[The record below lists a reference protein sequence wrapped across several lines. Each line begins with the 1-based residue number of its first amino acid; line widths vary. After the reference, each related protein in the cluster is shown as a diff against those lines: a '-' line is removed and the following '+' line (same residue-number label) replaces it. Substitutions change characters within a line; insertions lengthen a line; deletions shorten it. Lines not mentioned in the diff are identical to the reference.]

1 MKISYLFSLS
11 ILMLLLSTTG
21 LTGCDKKQEI
31 EQTEEIR
38 PVKTMLV
45 SAPDLGGIRY
55 FPGRVDADKRAELAF
70 RVAGKV
76 QELLVKEGD
85 MVKQGDVVAKLDP
98 TDFQIAVDN
107 KQATFTRAEKDYERG
122 KKLVKEGHISKRDF
136 DGLEATFLST
146 RAEFNLA
153 KQQLDY
159 TELKAPFDGVIARR
173 HIQSFEEVEAKQS
186 IVTLNDNEILEVKFD
201 LPENLILRIQHQE
214 GVEIEEL
221 SLPRYKILVTASFQS
236 QTDKEYTLSFKEIST
251 KADEK
256 TQTFTATYTMP
267 APDDFNLMPGMSATV
282 KIDSSQ
288 YIKAEKNSFKLP
300 VSAVVAD
307 AGLQGVVWIVNE
319 ENMQVEPVSVK
330 VGIMKGNQ
338 IQITEG
344 IEEGQ
349 RVVVAGVP
357 FLYKGL
363 KVTLMKEAEQARDNL
378 EHERPQMNKKNEK
391 SSNNNTPK
399 EG

>member
-1 MKISYLFSLS
+1 MKIFYLFRLS
-11 ILMLLLSTTG
+11 TLMLLLSATL

-31 EQTEEIR
+31 EQTDEVR
-38 PVKTMLV
+38 PVKTMLI
-45 SAPDLGGIRY
+45 SAPDLGGIRH

-85 MVKQGDVVAKLDP
+85 MLQQGDVVAKLDP
-98 TDFQIAVDN
+98 TDFQIAVEN
-107 KQATFTRAEKDYERG
+107 KEAIFTRAEKDFSRG
-122 KKLVKEGHISKRDF
+122 KKLIKEGHISQRDF
-136 DGLEATFLST
+136 DGLESAFLTS
-146 RAEFNLA
+146 RAELNLA
-153 KQQLDY
+153 KQQLVY

-186 IVTLNDNEILEVKFD
+186 IVTLNDNEVLEVKFD
-201 LPENLILRIQHQE
+201 LPEKLILSIQRQE
-214 GVEIEEL
+214 GVDIEEL
-221 SLPRYKILVTASFQS
+221 SLPKYNILVTASFQS
-236 QTDKEYTLSFKEIST
+236 QTDKEYKLSFKEIST
-251 KADEK
+251 KADAK

-267 APDDFNLMPGMSATV
+267 APNDFNIMPGMSATV
-282 KIDSSQ
+282 TIDSSQ
-288 YIKAEKNSFKLP
+288 YFKVGKNSFKLP

-307 AGLQGVVWIVNE
+307 AGLQGVVWIVNKE
-319 ENMQVEPVSVK
+319 SMQVEPVSVK
-330 VGIMKGNQ
+330 VGVMKGNQ

-344 IEEGQ
+344 VEEGQ

-363 KVTLMKEAEQARDNL
+363 KVTLMEEAEQARDNL
-378 EHERPQMNKKNEK
+378 EHERPQMNKKSDK
-391 SSNNNTPK
+391 KSNNTAE